1 MRELKP
7 KKCMMPSCDKETF
20 DKKAFFCREHTR
32 VFESF
37 VSTAKKMQYLPQQV
51 RRCLWQKLLV
61 VRKNSIKKVRMINK
75 ELGEIK

>member
-1 MRELKP
+1 MRELKH

-37 VSTAKKMQYLPQQV
+37 VSTAKKMQ
-51 RRCLWQKLLV
+51 
-61 VRKNSIKKVRMINK
+61 
-75 ELGEIK
+75 

>member
-1 MRELKP
+1 MRESKP

-37 VSTAKKMQYLPQQV
+37 VSTAKKVAEVGVPAAAGAALFV
-51 RRCLWQKLLV
+51 AKV
-61 VRKNSIKKVRMINK
+61 ISGKKK
-75 ELGEIK
+75 

>member
-1 MRELKP
+1 
-7 KKCMMPSCDKETF
+7 MMPSCDKETF

-37 VSTAKKMQYLPQQV
+37 VSAVKKKLQYLPQQV

>member
-1 MRELKP
+1 MRESKP

-37 VSTAKKMQYLPQQV
+37 MSTAKKVAVPVAASAALFVAKVIGGKKKGSVAKFPITPD
-51 RRCLWQKLLV
+51 LL
-61 VRKNSIKKVRMINK
+61 
-75 ELGEIK
+75 